1 MEYFIR
7 FSIILIILLQIL
19 QLHECSNLE
28 IETSSMPSS
37 DTDTSDLNV
46 NHNSSYLMKNN
57 NINTMYGV
65 LKNDSSLKKEPS
77 SSLKENRS
85 VSETC
90 CKESASSTS
99 ELSVIDTTKSVD
111 KKLEQIEQ
119 ARNETDEEE
128 EKGQKISVILEK
140 SMQNSVLEPWN
151 RIRRDNEEDNYPQ
164 ENPSTSSQDDT
175 FNQEMGTSTDECVY
189 NECEILEE
197 ETSTNKDSNEES
209 SKELDPAET
218 DSINVEDREQRNTRF
233 SDESE
238 DRSGL
243 YPSWYREPSFDKR
256 YWSSYE
262 REPSHHFIR
271 IPVFPG
277 K

>member
-218 DSINVEDREQRNTRF
+218 DSTNVEDREQRNTRF

>member
-46 NHNSSYLMKNN
+46 NHNSSYLMKSN

-128 EKGQKISVILEK
+128 EKDQKISIILEK

>member
-7 FSIILIILLQIL
+7 FSMLIIWLQIL
-19 QLHECSNLE
+19 QPHECRNL
-28 IETSSMPSS
+28 ETSSMPSS
-37 DTDTSDLNV
+37 DISDLNGA
-46 NHNSSYLMKNN
+46 NHNSSHLMRSNN
-57 NINTMYGV
+57 DPMYGI
-65 LKNDSSLKKEPS
+65 LKNDSSFILKEEPS
-77 SSLKENRS
+77 SSLKES

-90 CKESASSTS
+90 CKESVFST
-99 ELSVIDTTKSVD
+99 SVIDTTKSVD
-111 KKLEQIEQ
+111 
-119 ARNETDEEE
+119 AGNEMKVFEE
-128 EKGQKISVILEK
+128 
-140 SMQNSVLEPWN
+140 SMENSVLEPWN
-151 RIRRDNEEDNYPQ
+151 RIRRDNDPQ
-164 ENPSTSSQDDT
+164 ETT
-175 FNQEMGTSTDECVY
+175 TDECEY
-189 NECEILEE
+189 NECEILED
-197 ETSTNKDSNEES
+197 ETLENKNSNEES

-218 DSINVEDREQRNTRF
+218 DSTNVGEDREQRNTRF

>member
-46 NHNSSYLMKNN
+46 NHNSSYLMKSN

-218 DSINVEDREQRNTRF
+218 DSTNVEDREQRNTRF

>member
-7 FSIILIILLQIL
+7 FSMLVISLQIL
-19 QLHECSNLE
+19 QPHECRNLE
-28 IETSSMPSS
+28 ASSMPSS
-37 DTDTSDLNV
+37 DISDLNGA
-46 NHNSSYLMKNN
+46 NHNSSHLMRSNN
-57 NINTMYGV
+57 DPMYGI
-65 LKNDSSLKKEPS
+65 LKNDSSFILKEEP
-77 SSLKENRS
+77 SLKES

-90 CKESASSTS
+90 CKESVSST
-99 ELSVIDTTKSVD
+99 SVIDTTKSVD
-111 KKLEQIEQ
+111 
-119 ARNETDEEE
+119 AGNEMKVFEE
-128 EKGQKISVILEK
+128 
-140 SMQNSVLEPWN
+140 SMENSVLEPWN
-151 RIRRDNEEDNYPQ
+151 RIRRDNDPQ
-164 ENPSTSSQDDT
+164 ETT
-175 FNQEMGTSTDECVY
+175 TDECEY
-189 NECEILEE
+189 NECEILED
-197 ETSTNKDSNEES
+197 ETLENKNSNEES

-218 DSINVEDREQRNTRF
+218 DSTNVGEDREQRNTRF

>member
-1 MEYFIR
+1 MEYFVR
-7 FSIILIILLQIL
+7 FSILIISLQIL
-19 QLHECSNLE
+19 QPHECSNLE
-28 IETSSMPSS
+28 TETSSIPSS
-37 DTDTSDLNV
+37 DISDLNAA
-46 NHNSSYLMKNN
+46 NRNSSYLMKSNN
-57 NINTMYGV
+57 DTMYGI
-65 LKNDSSLKKEPS
+65 LKNDSSLILKKEPS
-77 SSLKENRS
+77 TYLKENRS

-90 CKESASSTS
+90 CKESVPSTS

-111 KKLEQIEQ
+111 KKLEQIEHV
-119 ARNETDEEE
+119 RDETE
-128 EKGQKISVILEK
+128 EKDQKISVILEK

-151 RIRRDNEEDNYPQ
+151 RIRRDNEEDNDPQ
-164 ENPSTSSQDDT
+164 ENSNTPSQDNT
-175 FNQEMGTSTDECVY
+175 SNQEMGTTTDECVY

-197 ETSTNKDSNEES
+197 DTSMNKNTNEES
-209 SKELDPAET
+209 SEQLDPAET
-218 DSINVEDREQRNTRF
+218 DSTNIEDREQRNTRF

-256 YWSSYE
+256 YWASYE

>member
-46 NHNSSYLMKNN
+46 NHNSSYLMKSN

-128 EKGQKISVILEK
+128 EKDQKISIILEK

-218 DSINVEDREQRNTRF
+218 DSTNVEDREQRNTRF